1 MSVLDLI
8 PEENEVFTSYQT
20 IILIRKAQGAT
31 YDTILKEIPQIKSP
45 KVLTTIFRWTLN
57 GRKFELGKTTGRPPL
72 IGDVQ
77 LEIFRKKVEERCD
90 ENNAISL
97 FEAVTLL
104 EKIQG
109 DYIWKNYNMAKNIGL
124 PKLAFEL
131 LDFEKIQIE
140 RSWLTQ
146 FLSRHNIAIKTPE
159 SLEAARNKYCHS
171 QILIDFYTNFISNI
185 PQNGDVVFNADETA
199 STFND
204 KGKVVVSKGKKSI
217 KYTEKIN
224 YHFTTFCCF
233 NATGT
238 KILKPFII
246 LPSLKNF
253 PQDLEYFKD
262 YAFFSSS
269 PSGWITKRLFTAFSV
284 YFCNEISLFKIEHN
298 ISEDIWLILD
308 GHRSRINSIA
318 IEYFIQNNV
327 NLLILPSHTS
337 HVCQPFDV
345 GLASPMKR
353 RIKDF
358 IQCPSTLIQDHMAQ
372 YQTQAAKQRI
382 LVIAAIINAWHQT
395 ATPLNCL
402 SSFYSTGIYPYNIQK
417 VLSNRFVRTTNAE
430 DEYPQERGISISG
443 QFLTADDKRIEI
455 ASDLYQKQINNTAEI
470 PQYTYKAI
478 QDWLREGSDL
488 ILQDFPE
495 IYIETSQGAFLRQ

>member
-1 MSVLDLI
+1 M
-8 PEENEVFTSYQT
+8 
-20 IILIRKAQGAT
+20 
-31 YDTILKEIPQIKSP
+31 
-45 KVLTTIFRWTLN
+45 
-57 GRKFELGKTTGRPPL
+57 
-72 IGDVQ
+72 
-77 LEIFRKKVEERCD
+77 EERCD

-131 LDFEKIQIE
+131 LDFEKIQLE

-146 FLSRHNIAIKTPE
+146 FLNRHNISIKTPE

-185 PQNGDVVFNADETA
+185 PQNGDVIFNADETA

-233 NATGT
+233 NASGT

-253 PQDLEYFKD
+253 PNDLEFFKD

-269 PSGWITKRLFTAFSV
+269 PSGWITKRLFTAFAV
-284 YFCNEISLFKIEHN
+284 YFCNEISLFKIQHN

-327 NLLILPSHTS
+327 NILILPSHTS

-358 IQCPSTLIQDHMAQ
+358 TQCPSTIIQDHMTE

-382 LVIAAIINAWHQT
+382 LVIAAIINAWNQT

-402 SSFYSTGIYPYNIQK
+402 SSFSSTGIYPYNLQK
-417 VLSNRFVRTTNAE
+417 VLSNRFVRINLWIFPNSIGGICHLQFRGLVRTTNAE

-443 QFLTADDKRIEI
+443 QFLTTDDKRIEI

-470 PQYTYKAI
+470 PQYTCKSI
-478 QDWLREGSDL
+478 QDWLKEGSDL

-495 IYIETSQGAFLRQ
+495 IYTEIYPGTFLRK